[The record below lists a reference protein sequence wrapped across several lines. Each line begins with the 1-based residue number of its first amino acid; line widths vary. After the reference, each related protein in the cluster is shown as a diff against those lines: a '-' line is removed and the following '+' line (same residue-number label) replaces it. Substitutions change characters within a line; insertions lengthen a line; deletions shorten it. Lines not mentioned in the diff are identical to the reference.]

1 MEDYSSLPARMSVRG
16 AIAKIAKE
24 ESGDTTTVDYVSH
37 PMDKA
42 AMPEDPFVD
51 TGAVTM
57 KSTKSAASTR
67 AKARKKPV
75 TPRKNATPRPRKRPA
90 GNTTTTANS
99 ESAVKKKVDDQFAAG
114 VSNPLQNED
123 ITTHSNGDDTRQLV
137 NLQDLVGNVD
147 TNLDNTDSDLS
158 ELERTPER
166 PEFLDRP
173 FEDRPWEDVKDKQQP
188 DTIVE
193 QAEKKNL
200 QTNQRI
206 TISSLL
212 SNPADTVHQEFM
224 FGGSADHATAS
235 QANGSVVSQEQ
246 PQIVPHT
253 HFAAPGS
260 EPVILPI
267 TPRSIRQSQ
276 RSKAQPIRFGE
287 LIPTPAVDDKH
298 IIGTDVDRELA
309 TTDDSP
315 IARKVSRN
323 AKTTGA
329 AKSARRKA
337 PVSPKKLSADNLAND
352 VPVTIKVSRKRKVET
367 PAAEAT
373 PRKKTTKS
381 KTAASI
387 ELPAASKVPRKTPVS
402 RRKKEL
408 AETPILKIEAARS
421 LPTPPQSQSDYLE
434 ASGQHIDPQLLE
446 LSRALT
452 HRVPLQSKPEPR
464 GKPEVWAPGRQELCE
479 TLPYYKSAHSGCYT
493 NEGNVY
499 AFMFDS
505 AGMGRE
511 YMDQDVIIA
520 RMGGG
525 MDTDPRTGVMAQ
537 VKDHDIDAAQPRS
550 LLNNIAHR
558 NPLAII
564 CGNKNSGAP
573 TSMPHRYC
581 VLDWFKPTHIW
592 AEMTVGKKGPMPT
605 IRYRFERLDTS
616 TPPWYAPT
624 TGSIPEVPSDL
635 VLPSQTCSEC
645 LETCPQ
651 IYLFGWVC
659 TNPKCVALWKL
670 SSGQNAPYSELDYH
684 PAFLLHRTKWERE
697 DPPFNLNPGV
707 PNFGQHIGDNLT
719 YINTRGVVCPQCGRC
734 NPRYKFTHWQC
745 DTAGCDWKLSPDHHL
760 VTPQSLTH
768 QPWDMTSD
776 GPTLI
781 KAQTAPIVK
790 TQVRYRSN
798 YKLLRYTIE
807 GVAGSIIVAKA
818 NQKVNSE
825 RGGPDD
831 MFREIQLA
839 DLGLERRMLRATSD
853 GEPKPATQQPLS
865 PAGPADDISHVME
878 KPEDDEK
885 AGEEPEDEHDKVEVG
900 NRMTAFGMNYGMPYK
915 FIASG
920 DSRSFEDA
928 PAAIRAAWSRLNFA
942 QREFVNEPA
951 GYQDFNEELVFAY
964 MQGQNIKYH
973 DDGEKGLGPRIATL
987 SLGAGATMTLRVKA
1001 KYHSQVSK
1009 TGVFTYEKP
1018 LPLSVLE
1025 SSTQGFK
1032 PKAKGA
1038 DKTKSADSLKEK
1050 HAARVAAFEELQKLK
1065 DAGNTAEFRK
1075 RSKELA
1081 TELKLRRVQAQPLL
1095 SFHLTHGDIV
1105 LMEGEEIQKFL
1116 EHQVDPCGNLRFA
1129 LTCRTILE
1137 NHLTPD
1143 QLPKYKVGEAEVYDG
1158 SGIREQSDD
1167 EPLVWD

>member
-1 MEDYSSLPARMSVRG
+1 MEDYSSQPARTSIRG

-24 ESGDTTTVDYVSH
+24 ESGDTTAIDYISH
-37 PMDKA
+37 PLDKA
-42 AMPEDPFVD
+42 TMPEDENVETKAAPKKRTRSV
-51 TGAVTM
+51 A
-57 KSTKSAASTR
+57 STK
-67 AKARKKPV
+67 AKAKKHT
-75 TPRKNATPRPRKRPA
+75 TPRKKISNPVGRKR
-90 GNTTTTANS
+90 
-99 ESAVKKKVDDQFAAG
+99 SATSMVKLRAIEQEKADDQPAARN
-114 VSNPLQNED
+114 SIMLQEENIPD
-123 ITTHSNGDDTRQLV
+123 RSNGEEHQRLV
-137 NLQDLVGNVD
+137 NLQDLLSKGD
-147 TNLDNTDSDLS
+147 THLDNTDPELS
-158 ELERTPER
+158 ELEQSPER
-166 PEFLDRP
+166 PDFLDQP
-173 FEDRPWEDVKDKQQP
+173 FEDVKDEQQLN
-188 DTIVE
+188 TVIE
-193 QAEKKNL
+193 QPG
-200 QTNQRI
+200 TRGPRSNQRI

-212 SNPADTVHQEFM
+212 SDPADNVHPEFTPI
-224 FGGSADHATAS
+224 GSGNDIKTPP
-235 QANGSVVSQEQ
+235 ANSSVVSADQ
-246 PQIVPHT
+246 PQIMPPT
-253 HFAAPGS
+253 DLPS
-260 EPVILPI
+260 PVAGPAVSPI
-267 TPRSIRQSQ
+267 TPRSVRQSQ
-276 RSKAQPIRFGE
+276 RPRVQPIRFGE
-287 LIPTPAVDDKH
+287 LIPTSAVV
-298 IIGTDVDRELA
+298 GEQASSTSVDRKPA
-309 TTDDSP
+309 SADDSP
-315 IARKVSRN
+315 ITRKVSRN
-323 AKTTGA
+323 AKAVEGT
-329 AKSARRKA
+329 KSVRRKV
-337 PVSPKKLSADNLAND
+337 PISPEKLSADDLVND
-352 VPVTIKVSRKRKVET
+352 VPVTIKLSCKRKAET
-367 PAAEAT
+367 TAADAT
-373 PRKKTTKS
+373 PRKRITKA
-381 KTAASI
+381 KTAMSI
-387 ELPAASKVPRKTPVS
+387 DITAATKAPRKTPVS
-402 RRKKEL
+402 RKKKEIT
-408 AETPILKIEAARS
+408 ETPLPKIEAAKS

-434 ASGQHIDPQLLE
+434 ASGQYIDPNLLK

-452 HRVPLQSKPEPR
+452 HREPLESKPEPR

-525 MDTDPRTGVMAQ
+525 MDTDSKTGVMAQ

-616 TPPWYAPT
+616 TPAWYAPS
-624 TGSIPEVPSDL
+624 TGSIPEVSSDV

-670 SSGQNAPYSELDYH
+670 SNGQNAPYSELDYH

-707 PNFGQHIGDNLT
+707 PEFGQHIGDNLT

-798 YKLLRYTIE
+798 YKLLSYTIE
-807 GVAGSIIVAKA
+807 GVAGSVIVAKA

-825 RGGPDD
+825 PGGPDD
-831 MFREIQLA
+831 MFREIQSA

-853 GEPKPATQQPLS
+853 GEPKPATQQPIS
-865 PAGPADDISHVME
+865 PAGSANDLSNAME
-878 KPEDDEK
+878 NPDENDK
-885 AGEEPEDEHDKVEVG
+885 AEEEQEDEHDKVEVG

-928 PAAIRAAWSRLNFA
+928 PAAIRAAWFRLNFA
-942 QREFVNEPA
+942 QREFVNDPA

-1009 TGVFTYEKP
+1009 AGVFTYEKP

-1050 HAARVAAFEELQKLK
+1050 QAARVAAFEELKKLK

-1081 TELKLRRVQAQPLL
+1081 TELKLRRGQAQPLL

-1158 SGIREQSDD
+1158 SGIREEGDE